1 VQNKL
6 LDSDKEL
13 KETME
18 KFIILKNQNFNHGT
32 VNHQNITNQ
41 NDDKT
46 KISNEDNE
54 NDKSGNIKGKD
65 SIVNE

>member
-18 KFIILKNQNFNHGT
+18 KFIVLKNQNYNHGT
-32 VNHQNITNQ
+32 GNHQNITNQ
-41 NDDKT
+41 KDDKT
-46 KISNEDNE
+46 KISYEDNE
-54 NDKSGNIKGKD
+54 ND
-65 SIVNE
+65 